1 MEERRGPVRALV
13 ALLLAVLLS
22 TSLVPA
28 QLATHAVAASTAET
42 PHGDW
47 YSTDLDGVESTPPA
61 TVHRWVGS
69 GPQVQ
74 PLAVL
79 PPETATPAPHAVAIA
94 IARNDDAPLPVT
106 HQSRPALGRAPPS
119 QQTD

>member
-1 MEERRGPVRALV
+1 MEERRGPARALL

-28 QLATHAVAASTAET
+28 QLASYEVSASVAENQHA
-42 PHGDW
+42 DW

-61 TVHRWVGS
+61 TVHRWVSS
-69 GPQVQ
+69 GPQIQ

-79 PPETATPAPHAVAIA
+79 PPENATPAPPVAAVA
-94 IARNDDAPLPVT
+94 RDDAAPVPPA
-106 HQSRPALGRAPPS
+106 HRSRPAQGRAPPS
-119 QQTD
+119 QQKDR

>member
-28 QLATHAVAASTAET
+28 QLATHAVAASATET
-42 PHGDW
+42 QHGDW

-79 PPETATPAPHAVAIA
+79 PPENATPAPHVVAV
-94 IARNDDAPLPVT
+94 ARNDAAPLPVT
-106 HQSRPALGRAPPS
+106 HQSRPAQGRAPPS
-119 QQTD
+119 QQTDR